1 MKGKTEVHGK
11 KTLKVERGIDR
22 LKKQCVCCFQRLGR
36 SAVSSQNT
44 VCDSEELSPTQS
56 IPTMQDKLSDANAT
70 IGAARNRD

>member
-1 MKGKTEVHGK
+1 MHGK
-11 KTLKVERGIDR
+11 ILIKVEKGIDR
-22 LKKQCVCCFQRLGR
+22 LKKQYLSVVFKDL
-36 SAVSSQNT
+36 AVVPFHHRTCTYT